1 MAQPQAQKQPSWWQR
16 IFTTAPRGQY
26 AVDEKQQNEKEFII
40 MRWNLLFLVFD
51 IIIPLPLWI
60 DIFCPIFAAIYGLF
74 VGWLGAFL
82 LTVCALRSLQAN
94 FLMKRVVDETWE
106 DKIPRNTEE
115 ERRLADNLQHLVMMC
130 GYKEPMEVICQ
141 SIDSLAAQTAAH
153 RLIVV
158 IGLEE
163 GTPDVAEKAARLKER
178 YARSFK
184 RFHVTKHP
192 KQWAGGREI
201 RGKCSNANYTMRAAV
216 TRLEEYGDLDLSCT
230 TATSCDTDSIFAP
243 RYFENLGYQFLTSPK
258 AKEVVWQAKN

>member
-1 MAQPQAQKQPSWWQR
+1 MAS
-16 IFTTAPRGQY
+16 
-26 AVDEKQQNEKEFII
+26 
-40 MRWNLLFLVFD
+40 LS
-51 IIIPLPLWI
+51 
-60 DIFCPIFAAIYGLF
+60 
-74 VGWLGAFL
+74 GWLGAFL

-94 FLMKRVVDETWE
+94 FLMKRVVVETWE

-163 GTPDVAEKAARLKER
+163 GTPDVAEKAARLKKR

-192 KQWAGGREI
+192 KQ
-201 RGKCSNANYTMRAAV
+201 
-216 TRLEEYGDLDLSCT
+216 
-230 TATSCDTDSIFAP
+230 
-243 RYFENLGYQFLTSPK
+243 
-258 AKEVVWQAKN
+258 

>member
-1 MAQPQAQKQPSWWQR
+1 MAGS
-16 IFTTAPRGQY
+16 
-26 AVDEKQQNEKEFII
+26 
-40 MRWNLLFLVFD
+40 
-51 IIIPLPLWI
+51 IPI
-60 DIFCPIFAAIYGLF
+60 D
-74 VGWLGAFL
+74 
-82 LTVCALRSLQAN
+82 SLCY
-94 FLMKRVVDETWE
+94 
-106 DKIPRNTEE
+106 TEE

-163 GTPDVAEKAARLKER
+163 GTPDVAEKAARLKKR

-201 RGKCSNANYTMRAAV
+201 QGKCSNANYTMRAAV